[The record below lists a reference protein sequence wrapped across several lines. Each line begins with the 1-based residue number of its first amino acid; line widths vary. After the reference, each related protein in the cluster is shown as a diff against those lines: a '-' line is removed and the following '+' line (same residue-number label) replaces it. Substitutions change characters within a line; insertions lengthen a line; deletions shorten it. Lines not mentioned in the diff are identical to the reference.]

1 MGINIL
7 NAFSNVPAPIDFIL
21 PGLPYG
27 VVGSIISPGGVG
39 KSAFALSLACQ
50 IAGGPCLTGLQT
62 DKIGKVVYVAG
73 EDPANVIEHRLFA
86 VGEHCNQ
93 VERETIDQNLTVIPA
108 SGEVLDILSV
118 KTQEYFLKIAENST
132 LLILDTLRVIH
143 TADENDSGAM
153 SNVVGHLKRIANKTN
168 CSIIFLHHTNKNSMN
183 NGAGNEQQ
191 ASRGSSVLVDNI
203 RWQGYLTG
211 INEKIAKDLSF
222 TEKQKKYYVQFGVS
236 KQNYG
241 FPVQDVILKK
251 VSSANA
257 DVNGYCLKWF
267 DIDQYIKE
275 NHDKIT
281 KRGDR
286 NDFNK

>member
-62 DKIGKVVYVAG
+62 DNIGKVVYVAG

-93 VERETIDQNLTVIPA
+93 VERETIAENLTVIPA

-118 KTQEYFLKIAENST
+118 KTQEYFLKIA
-132 LLILDTLRVIH
+132 
-143 TADENDSGAM
+143 
-153 SNVVGHLKRIANKTN
+153 
-168 CSIIFLHHTNKNSMN
+168 
-183 NGAGNEQQ
+183 
-191 ASRGSSVLVDNI
+191 
-203 RWQGYLTG
+203 
-211 INEKIAKDLSF
+211 
-222 TEKQKKYYVQFGVS
+222 
-236 KQNYG
+236 
-241 FPVQDVILKK
+241 
-251 VSSANA
+251 
-257 DVNGYCLKWF
+257 
-267 DIDQYIKE
+267 
-275 NHDKIT
+275 
-281 KRGDR
+281 
-286 NDFNK
+286 